1 MTDPKIDDVT
11 QILSRPTG
19 QMDRKA
25 LLESLRRNVT
35 VLFTDLKGSTSY
47 FERYGDAAGLMM
59 VHRCNSMLTVCVERH
74 GGRVVKTIGDAVMA
88 VFENHAEA
96 IASAIEMQG
105 EITAD
110 NEKKEEVRR
119 VSIRIGINYG

>member
-1 MTDPKIDDVT
+1 MSDDPKGLRDDVT

-47 FERYGDAAGLMM
+47 FEKYGDAAGLMM
-59 VHRCNSMLTVCVERH
+59 VHRCNTMIRAFTACFRPRRRER
-74 GGRVVKTIGDAVMA
+74 R
-88 VFENHAEA
+88 
-96 IASAIEMQG
+96 
-105 EITAD
+105 
-110 NEKKEEVRR
+110 
-119 VSIRIGINYG
+119 